1 MNNMV
6 IKDNG
11 AKINIFFVILF
22 LIVSLFAVSV
32 IAQSND
38 SVNSISVNS
47 EDTGLNINSEDVFN
61 TLESGEIDIVT
72 KDNKEVIDNV
82 TSEVLD
88 EIEKEIE
95 VGNGNSIF
103 GMSQVTIGE
112 GFILNDDESNAE
124 FFKAIWV
131 LKKFV
136 KDVPD
141 TENVSEVK
149 IGQKDIGYVIIGRG
163 DSKERFKVEFKNYD
177 FNSSKIIF
185 DLFNKDKNFVGTLE
199 IKSKRYDRIT
209 LWFGTLILDNNSGD
223 YVGTWKVT
231 AVSKSKIIKSKIDRP
246 SSWNIF
252 AFKSRRDAKFKEH
265 IQERLFEDEGFD
277 QNITKSELR
286 RLDNEGE
293 REHSKIKVRRRERKE
308 IRENKRERF
317 KEIRENEREKRKE
330 IRENEKERKNNN
342 LEKDIVRKVDVEV
355 KNNTNLTDNLI

>member
-163 DSKERFKVEFKNYD
+163 DSKERCKVEFK
-177 FNSSKIIF
+177 K
-185 DLFNKDKNFVGTLE
+185 
-199 IKSKRYDRIT
+199 
-209 LWFGTLILDNNSGD
+209 
-223 YVGTWKVT
+223 
-231 AVSKSKIIKSKIDRP
+231 
-246 SSWNIF
+246 
-252 AFKSRRDAKFKEH
+252 
-265 IQERLFEDEGFD
+265 
-277 QNITKSELR
+277 
-286 RLDNEGE
+286 
-293 REHSKIKVRRRERKE
+293 
-308 IRENKRERF
+308 
-317 KEIRENEREKRKE
+317 
-330 IRENEKERKNNN
+330 
-342 LEKDIVRKVDVEV
+342 
-355 KNNTNLTDNLI
+355 